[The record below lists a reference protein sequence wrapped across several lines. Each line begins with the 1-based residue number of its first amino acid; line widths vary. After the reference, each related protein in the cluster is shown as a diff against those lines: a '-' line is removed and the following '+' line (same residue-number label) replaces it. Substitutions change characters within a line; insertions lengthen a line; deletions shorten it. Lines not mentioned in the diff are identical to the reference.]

1 MTCGRFYGQ
10 CDSFSRQ
17 FPGSKNQSYRANTRA
32 RWLLSDTDVFN
43 LRTQDAPN
51 RRARKQ
57 KKEQSLNG
65 FVI

>member
-1 MTCGRFYGQ
+1 
-10 CDSFSRQ
+10 
-17 FPGSKNQSYRANTRA
+17 
-32 RWLLSDTDVFN
+32 LLSDTDVFN